1 MGEQQQQATTSTKS
15 LLPQHIRTMCP
26 TDQSRDLGLY
36 LGIEGSFGFQSL
48 RARAH
53 FHLVLLSSHCFF
65 LVGPALLLRCS
76 PSRELGKPACA
87 RTGARARQWLWLMAL
102 ASAFAL
108 LNNHR
113 HHYSLH
119 QHRHPAPH
127 LLPHYSCCCSRLL
140 QATVCGRGVEQPRDA
155 IGLEGTAR
163 IRLKA

>member
-1 MGEQQQQATTSTKS
+1 
-15 LLPQHIRTMCP
+15 MCP
-26 TDQSRDLGLY
+26 TDHTRPRCEICVYTYTSRQGR
-36 LGIEGSFGFQSL
+36 EHTFTW
-48 RARAH
+48 
-53 FHLVLLSSHCFF
+53 SSSAATFFF
-65 LVGPALLLRCS
+65 LVRPALLLRGS